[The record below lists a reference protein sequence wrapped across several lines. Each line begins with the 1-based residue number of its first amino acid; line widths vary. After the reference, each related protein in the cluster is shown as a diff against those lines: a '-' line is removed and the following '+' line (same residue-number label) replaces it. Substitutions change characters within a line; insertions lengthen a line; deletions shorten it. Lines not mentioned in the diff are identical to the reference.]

1 MVSIVISIHVI
12 VCVAMCIIILL
23 QQGKGAEVGAVF
35 GGSSQTVF
43 GASGA
48 GNALTK
54 ATWAFAIIFFASLDF
69 PGARVVAARD
79 RQYFRRR
86 PVFVGAGGHR
96 DAGVEAGAQ
105 ERGSRGACYGGSQSR
120 RCSDAVVDKVVAVIF
135 ATAPERSDPRPRSGA
150 VRMTRG
156 WWNGRHASLRGWW

>member
-12 VCVAMCIIILL
+12 VCVAMSVMILL

-54 ATWAFAIIFFASLDF
+54 TTWAFAIIFFASSIFL
-69 PGARVVAARD
+69 ALASSRRVTGSIFEAT
-79 RQYFRRR
+79 
-86 PVFVGAGGHR
+86 VFVGARGEC
-96 DAGVEAGAQ
+96 DAGVEGGAQ
-105 ERGSRGACYGGSQSR
+105 ERESRGA
-120 RCSDAVVDKVVAVIF
+120 
-135 ATAPERSDPRPRSGA
+135 RP
-150 VRMTRG
+150 
-156 WWNGRHASLRGWW
+156 GRT

>member
-1 MVSIVISIHVI
+1 MVSIVVSIHVI

-54 ATWAFAIIFFASLDF
+54 ATWTLAIIFFASSIFLALAS
-69 PGARVVAARD
+69 ARRVTGSIFDQPFSSA
-79 RQYFRRR
+79 
-86 PVFVGAGGHR
+86 PVER
-96 DAGVEAGAQ
+96 DAGVEAGVQ
-105 ERGSRGACYGGSQSR
+105 ERASRGAGPGRSTSR
-120 RCSDAVVDKVVAVIF
+120 RSRDAVVGEVVEAVAVLSDSR
-135 ATAPERSDPRPRSGA
+135 RSAHTLDLALAGDARCAGGGMADTP
-150 VRMTRG
+150 V
-156 WWNGRHASLRGWW
+156 

>member
-1 MVSIVISIHVI
+1 MVSIVVSIHVI

-54 ATWAFAIIFFASLDF
+54 ATWAFAIIFFASSIFLALAS
-69 PGARVVAARD
+69 ARRVTGSIFDSSAPASSVMPVSKQAPKSANPAA
-79 RQYFRRR
+79 
-86 PVFVGAGGHR
+86 PAPAGHNP
-96 DAGVEAGAQ
+96 AGAATP
-105 ERGSRGACYGGSQSR
+105 GST
-120 RCSDAVVDKVVAVIF
+120 K
-135 ATAPERSDPRPRSGA
+135 
-150 VRMTRG
+150 
-156 WWNGRHASLRGWW
+156 

>member
-12 VCVAMCIIILL
+12 VCVAMVIIILL

-54 ATWAFAIIFFASLDF
+54 ATWGLAIIFFASSIFL
-69 PGARVVAARD
+69 ALA
-79 RQYFRRR
+79 
-86 PVFVGAGGHR
+86 
-96 DAGVEAGAQ
+96 
-105 ERGSRGACYGGSQSR
+105 SSR
-120 RCSDAVVDKVVAVIF
+120 RVTGSIF
-135 ATAPERSDPRPRSGA
+135 EHPFSSMPAGSVMPAKQAPKNPAASAPAAANPAGPATPGS
-150 VRMTRG
+150 TK
-156 WWNGRHASLRGWW
+156 

>member
-1 MVSIVISIHVI
+1 MVSIVITIHVI

-54 ATWAFAIIFFASLDF
+54 ATWALAIIFFSTSIFLALAS
-69 PGARVVAARD
+69 
-79 RQYFRRR
+79 
-86 PVFVGAGGHR
+86 
-96 DAGVEAGAQ
+96 
-105 ERGSRGACYGGSQSR
+105 SR
-120 RCSDAVVDKVVAVIF
+120 RVTGSIF
-135 ATAPERSDPRPRSGA
+135 DSAPTSSVMPAAKQAPKNANPAAPAPPAANPAGPATPGS
-150 VRMTRG
+150 TK
-156 WWNGRHASLRGWW
+156 

>member
-1 MVSIVISIHVI
+1 MVSIVVSIHVI

-54 ATWAFAIIFFASLDF
+54 ATWALRDNFFRDLDL
-69 PGARVVAARD
+69 PGAGFGAARD
-79 RQYFRRR
+79 RQYLRSA
-86 PVFVGAGGHR
+86 VLVGAVER

-105 ERGSRGACYGGSQSR
+105 ERASRGAGPGRSTSGR
-120 RCSDAVVDKVVAVIF
+120 TRDAVVGDEVVAVLSAI
-135 ATAPERSDPRPRSGA
+135 APERSDPQPGS
-150 VRMTRG
+150 
-156 WWNGRHASLRGWW
+156 GRHARCAGGGMADTPV

>member
-1 MVSIVISIHVI
+1 MVSIVVSIHVI

-54 ATWAFAIIFFASLDF
+54 ATWAFAIIFFATSIFLALAS
-69 PGARVVAARD
+69 ARRVTGSIFDRPFSSAPASSVMPPASKLAPKNAA
-79 RQYFRRR
+79 
-86 PVFVGAGGHR
+86 PAAPAPAGHNPAGAG
-96 DAGVEAGAQ
+96 
-105 ERGSRGACYGGSQSR
+105 
-120 RCSDAVVDKVVAVIF
+120 
-135 ATAPERSDPRPRSGA
+135 TP
-150 VRMTRG
+150 
-156 WWNGRHASLRGWW
+156 ASTK

>member
-12 VCVAMCIIILL
+12 VCVTICIIILL

-54 ATWAFAIIFFASLDF
+54 ATWALATIFFATSIFLALAS
-69 PGARVVAARD
+69 ARRVTGSIFDRPFSSAPSSVMPKQAPKNAA
-79 RQYFRRR
+79 
-86 PVFVGAGGHR
+86 PA
-96 DAGVEAGAQ
+96 APATAANNPAGA
-105 ERGSRGACYGGSQSR
+105 STPA
-120 RCSDAVVDKVVAVIF
+120 K
-135 ATAPERSDPRPRSGA
+135 
-150 VRMTRG
+150 
-156 WWNGRHASLRGWW
+156 